1 LRGPT
6 ENIMA
11 NVPHAPLY
19 VIILLFLSAS
29 TICVKAQDAK
39 SPREL
44 IYKVAPK
51 YPSELKQNEIGG
63 IVRLSISISPNGSV
77 GKVSVIGG
85 HPVLVDAAIMA
96 VKQWKYKPADHP
108 TSAEV
113 RLNFVPH

>member
-1 LRGPT
+1 
-6 ENIMA
+6 MA

-85 HPVLVDAAIMA
+85 HPVLVDTAIMA